1 MSKLFDGA
9 RMNHMEVTVAQGALA
24 RTLPDLLS
32 FYCDTLGFGHLE
44 IDVFPKPH
52 VFLTTTTPAGQFI
65 YIAEHAQ
72 PMLVSGEDHL
82 GFHLPTRAAIDRLL
96 QACQQRRLEDD
107 RMQIKEL
114 DDLDLPQTVTHA
126 FYFRYLLPI
135 WFDIQFIDYKPGFA
149 PEHHWTPAAR
159 G

>member
-1 MSKLFDGA
+1 
-9 RMNHMEVTVAQGALA
+9 MEVTVAQGALA
-24 RTLPDLLS
+24 GTMPDLLA
-32 FYCDTLGFGHLE
+32 FYCGTLGFGHAQL
-44 IDVFPKPH
+44 DVFPLPH
-52 VFLTTTTPAGQFI
+52 VFLTTDPAGSQFI

-72 PMLVSGEDHL
+72 PMVVGGEDHL
-82 GFHLPTRAAIDRLL
+82 GFHMQDRAAVDRLL
-96 QACQQRRLEDD
+96 QACQRRQQSDA

-135 WFDIQFIDYKPGFA
+135 WFDIQVIEFKPGFE
-149 PEHHWTPAAR
+149 PRQRWTY